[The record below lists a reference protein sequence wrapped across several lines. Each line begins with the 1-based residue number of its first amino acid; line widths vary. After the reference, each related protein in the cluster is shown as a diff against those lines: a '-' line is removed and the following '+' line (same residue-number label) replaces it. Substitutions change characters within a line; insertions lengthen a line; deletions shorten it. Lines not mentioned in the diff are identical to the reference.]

1 MSVPFEEYIDSQL
14 SENRKA
20 VIYSVAQVAE
30 KKNINIYIIGGIVRD
45 LILHNTIKDIDIV
58 VESDAIEF
66 CKSLEE
72 SLDCKIITVQENLR
86 TAKVLFFN
94 DIEIDFASTREEKYE
109 KSGFLPVAYNFGCP
123 LKKDVMRR
131 DFTINTLAISLTGES
146 KYSLVDYCDGY
157 NDLLNKKIRVLHNKS
172 FVDDPSRIIRA
183 LKFQVRFDFEIEE
196 NTNNLLKQY
205 LDNVDYSM
213 PLERIKS
220 EFRQY
225 FSIEKKGLY
234 FKIIDTKA
242 YKLISDNPFINFDE
256 NFFKNLDLN
265 YLYNKDELWFVYI
278 VLLIVNSKIAYER
291 LNMSAF
297 EKKII
302 KEVQELLL
310 LYPLNIEDKKF
321 LYKTF
326 NDRIDL
332 SILIYYV
339 MTQDKAVKH
348 FYDVL
353 NEIKVLITGKDLI
366 ELGFIPSP
374 YFNELFEM
382 VLNEKLEGNLKTKKE
397 EIDFVKQFIKK

>member
-1 MSVPFEEYIDSQL
+1 M
-14 SENRKA
+14 
-20 VIYSVAQVAE
+20 
-30 KKNINIYIIGGIVRD
+30 
-45 LILHNTIKDIDIV
+45 
-58 VESDAIEF
+58 
-66 CKSLEE
+66 
-72 SLDCKIITVQENLR
+72 
-86 TAKVLFFN
+86 
-94 DIEIDFASTREEKYE
+94 
-109 KSGFLPVAYNFGCP
+109 
-123 LKKDVMRR
+123 
-131 DFTINTLAISLTGES
+131 
-146 KYSLVDYCDGY
+146 
-157 NDLLNKKIRVLHNKS
+157 
-172 FVDDPSRIIRA
+172 
-183 LKFQVRFDFEIEE
+183 
-196 NTNNLLKQY
+196 
-205 LDNVDYSM
+205 
-213 PLERIKS
+213 
-220 EFRQY
+220 
-225 FSIEKKGLY
+225 
-234 FKIIDTKA
+234 
-242 YKLISDNPFINFDE
+242 
-256 NFFKNLDLN
+256 
-265 YLYNKDELWFVYI
+265 YNKDELWFVYI
-278 VLLIVNSKIAYER
+278 VLLIVNSNIAYER